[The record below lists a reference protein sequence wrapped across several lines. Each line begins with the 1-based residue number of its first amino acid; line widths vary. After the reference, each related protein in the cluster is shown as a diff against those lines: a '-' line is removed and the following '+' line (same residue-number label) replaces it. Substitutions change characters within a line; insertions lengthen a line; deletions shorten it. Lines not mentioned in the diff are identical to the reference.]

1 MPAVGALEWLGRLL
15 RSRAYLPISL
25 GLTVLLLAGT
35 SLDLIVRAGTW
46 PPAFLRPHPAIVITN
61 PSVSVTA
68 TIQASVLGA
77 VRSPGVYTLVRGS
90 HVQDLVEAAGGVLTT
105 ADLSRVDLGAVLA
118 DGQSIYVPRSGEQ
131 IPVERNGKIDLNAT
145 TATQLRDALGITLT
159 IARHIVA
166 YRAAHERFTA
176 VSQLLLVPV
185 SKTIYDRIKM
195 RSSQSLA
202 LRFAVLA

>member
-1 MPAVGALEWLGRLL
+1 MPASGALEWLARPL

-25 GLTVLLLAGT
+25 SLTVVLLAGT
-35 SLDLIVRAGTW
+35 SLDLIVRAGAW

-61 PSVSVTA
+61 PGVSVTA

-105 ADLSRVDLGAVLA
+105 ADLSRVELGAVLA
-118 DGQSIYVPRSGEQ
+118 DGQSVYVPHSGEQ
-131 IPVERNGKIDLNAT
+131 IPVERNGKIDLNAA

-159 IARHIVA
+159 TARHIVD
-166 YRAAHERFTA
+166 YRAAHGRFTA

-185 SKTIYDRIKM
+185 SRTIYDRIKM
-195 RSSQSLA
+195 CSSQSLA